1 LDVPLYKIQVKMA
14 TNKVLCLVELL
25 ELILLKLPMRDLLL
39 AQRVCRQWRACIRS
53 SNRLQQKLFL
63 QTSQPCPRPDT
74 NLTVE
79 INPLLQETFPT
90 FFTHLETLDRGI
102 IGNTKADN
110 STLKNERLSLLRLA
124 SYNPNL
130 REQAWYEDP
139 SKRAAVL
146 RHDAS
151 WRRMYPS
158 HPPPRL
164 GDFHADHVGCGCGAQ
179 RVRVGKLGERHARF
193 NRSPGARMWFV
204 WDATMFFRDEFP
216 EGTFSVSW
224 WRRRSASPVGN
235 AGDKARGEDEPGPA
249 DTEKTWTL
257 ELAVDT
263 QPTWDCYRAGEGY
276 APTPLGITKHKD
288 LIAYEDYRD
297 VMTNIT
303 RYEAPP
309 VSVMRK
315 FVRKA
320 KARIDAASDRDWL
333 DNRSD
338 NSESESE
345 DPDRCSTEQLYDMME
360 HYDRVLKR
368 MLPSRPR

>member
-1 LDVPLYKIQVKMA
+1 MA

-25 ELILLKLPMRDLLL
+25 ELILLNLSMRDLLL

-53 SNRLQQKLFL
+53 TARLKQKLFL
-63 QTSQPCPRPDT
+63 ETPHPCPRPDIET
-74 NLTVE
+74 DLKVE

-102 IGNTKADN
+102 FNNTKADN
-110 STLKNERLSLLRLA
+110 STLKHERLSLLRVA
-124 SYNPNL
+124 SSNPSL
-130 REQAWYEDP
+130 KAQAWYEDS

-164 GDFHADHVGCGCGAQ
+164 GDFHAEHIGCGCGAQ
-179 RVRVGKLGERHARF
+179 RVRVGQLGERHQRF

-204 WDATMFFRDEFP
+204 WDATVFFRDEFP
-216 EGTFSVSW
+216 EGYFSVSW
-224 WRRRSASPVGN
+224 WRRSASPVGS
-235 AGDKARGEDEPGPA
+235 ASDRARGEDDPEPA
-249 DTEKTWTL
+249 DIEKTWIL
-257 ELAVDT
+257 ELVVDT

-276 APTPLGITKHKD
+276 TPTPFGIAKHEN
-288 LIAYEDYRD
+288 LIGYDDYRD
-297 VMTNIT
+297 VMANIT

-315 FVRKA
+315 FVREA

-333 DNRSD
+333 DNRSED
-338 NSESESE
+338 SESESE
-345 DPDRCSTEQLYDMME
+345 NPDTCSTDKLYDMME
-360 HYDRVLKR
+360 HYDRVLKK
-368 MLPSRPR
+368 MLPARPR